1 MRNLKKFKLLLPV
14 LMAKGAYIFDGS
26 KTTGH
31 PGISVE
37 ILDNV
42 FANFQVI
49 WIFGRLVQK
58 ICALDELGT
67 KEMLTPMN
75 FKVGC
80 ECLKI

>member
-1 MRNLKKFKLLLPV
+1 MKSFNFLLPV

-26 KTTGH
+26 KTTRH
-31 PGISVE
+31 PGVSVK

-42 FANFQVI
+42 FANFQII

-75 FKVGC
+75 FKVCC